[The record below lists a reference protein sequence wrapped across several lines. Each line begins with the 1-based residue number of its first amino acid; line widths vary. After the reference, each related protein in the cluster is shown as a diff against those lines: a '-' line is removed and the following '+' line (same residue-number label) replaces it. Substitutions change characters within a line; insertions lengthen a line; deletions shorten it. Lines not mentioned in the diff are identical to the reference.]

1 MAAVKQARRRTP
13 KLMDRHEW
21 TPGHVSSVGANP
33 ARLPLSPRSGVHQ
46 PPEPAPGSAR
56 TPLSNLPFRRM
67 PRTTP
72 TSMSAASPRVEGV
85 VPLSRPKDAD
95 PALELLRGCLRGDA
109 AARQRLVE
117 EYSGIVSYGVTVIFQ
132 QFGRPS
138 RREEIEDFC
147 QDVFLALFDQD
158 ARKLRQYQGRNG
170 CSLASWIRVV
180 ANRLTID
187 RLRREGRTVSLDDPN
202 NLESSRVREAEP
214 DARPGPEPQVEEA
227 QRAARVREM
236 IGQLPPKDQLF
247 VQLFYFQ
254 GLPIEEVAEAIG
266 VTTNA
271 AYVRKMRLHEKLR
284 RLATA
289 RFGGEL

>member
-1 MAAVKQARRRTP
+1 MSGA
-13 KLMDRHEW
+13 
-21 TPGHVSSVGANP
+21 SSRAESAIP
-33 ARLPLSPRSGVHQ
+33 LP
-46 PPEPAPGSAR
+46 EA
-56 TPLSNLPFRRM
+56 TD
-67 PRTTP
+67 P
-72 TSMSAASPRVEGV
+72 TM
-85 VPLSRPKDAD
+85 
-95 PALELLRGCLRGDA
+95 ELLRACIRGDI
-109 AARQRLVE
+109 AARRRLVE

-138 RREEIEDFC
+138 RKEEIEDLC

-202 NLESSRVREAEP
+202 NVESSRVREAEP
-214 DARPGPEPQVEEA
+214 DAKPGPEPLVAEA
-227 QRAARVREM
+227 QRAAKVREM

-254 GLPIEEVAEAIG
+254 GLPIEEVAQTIG
-266 VTTNA
+266 ITTNA

-284 RLATA
+284 RLVSG
-289 RFGGEL
+289 RFGGEI